1 LLLYAVVRFR
11 RRAND
16 DGTEPAQIYG
26 SGPVET
32 AWTTVPFL
40 IVVVLT
46 LTTAR
51 VIQEVQDARKP
62 VAALDVQVIGHQWWW
77 EIRYP
82 RLGIVTANELH
93 VPVSQG
99 HDRLPTFLD
108 LRSADVVHSFWVPRL
123 AGKTDL
129 IPNKVNSMWIEPERT
144 GLFLGQCAKY
154 CGTQHAK
161 MLLRVYVQ
169 PRDEFE
175 RWVHE
180 QEQSPQAGTLS
191 AGQRIFESTAC
202 VNCHTVSGTSAKGRF
217 GPDLTHLMSRAT
229 IASGAAGLPPAI
241 VATGSYQPKFV
252 PEWTVPQGAEEADG
266 IDSLSR
272 VVRDQVGK
280 GADWIKLYGD
290 YRWGPQPGSR
300 PTFSI
305 DELKLAVETAKSA
318 GVPIAVHSNTAEGM
332 RRAALAGVETIEH
345 GGEGTPE
352 VFKLMVEH
360 HVALCPTITA
370 GAGPWPPADPNS
382 PGAVRKRASFK
393 AALDAGVTILNGS
406 DVGTF
411 PHGDNAREI
420 EAMVAYGMPQ
430 VDALRSATSTAARVL
445 HMENQIGAV
454 KQGLFADL
462 VAFDGDPTKDIS
474 ALKRVKFVMK
484 NGTIYRQP

>member
-1 LLLYAVVRFR
+1 VAAVEHGPIAIGQVQHAPLTIMPRMQLNRLILAAALTGAAPFLVHGQQRAGAPNEAITIVKPARVFDGAAMHDGWAVRVKGERIDAVGPEAAVAAAGAKVIDLPGTTLTPGLVEGHSHILLHAYSEASWTDQVSREGLALRVARAVNHLRATLQAGFTTVR
-11 RRAND
+11 D
-16 DGTEPAQIYG
+16 LGTEGAGYAD
-26 SGPVET
+26 VELKQ
-32 AWTTVPFL
+32 AVN
-40 IVVVLT
+40 
-46 LTTAR
+46 
-51 VIQEVQDARKP
+51 Q
-62 VAALDVQVIGHQWWW
+62 
-77 EIRYP
+77 
-82 RLGIVTANELH
+82 GIV
-93 VPVSQG
+93 PG
-99 HDRLPTFLD
+99 
-108 LRSADVVHSFWVPRL
+108 PRIL
-123 AGKTDL
+123 A
-129 IPNKVNSMWIEPERT
+129 
-144 GLFLGQCAKY
+144 
-154 CGTQHAK
+154 
-161 MLLRVYVQ
+161 
-169 PRDEFE
+169 
-175 RWVHE
+175 
-180 QEQSPQAGTLS
+180 
-191 AGQRIFESTAC
+191 ST
-202 VNCHTVSGTSAKGRF
+202 R
-217 GPDLTHLMSRAT
+217 
-229 IASGAAGLPPAI
+229 AI

-272 VVRDQVGK
+272 VVRDQIGK

-318 GVPIAVHSNTAEGM
+318 GVPIAVHSNTAEGI

-345 GGEGTPE
+345 GGEGTAE

-382 PGAVRKRASFK
+382 PAAMRKRASFK
-393 AALDAGVTILNGS
+393 AALNAGVTILNGS

-411 PHGDNAREI
+411 PHGDNAREL

-430 VDALRSATSTAARVL
+430 VEALKSATSTAARVL

-474 ALKRVKFVMK
+474 ALRRVKFVMK
-484 NGTIYRQP
+484 NGTVYKN